1 MPASGS
7 RWVIIAVNA
16 TCGRDAR
23 GVSRSSDVTD
33 QMKTGSNRGRALAAG
48 VMPGA
53 RELSRGCLKR
63 RSLGAGPE

>member
-1 MPASGS
+1 MIS
-7 RWVIIAVNA
+7 VVNA

-33 QMKTGSNRGRALAAG
+33 QMETGSNRGRTLAAG

-53 RELSRGCLKR
+53 RDLSRGCLKS